1 MSSRT
6 DKQRPA
12 GRKKEN
18 RRKINGVL
26 VLDKPVGVTSNAAL
40 QMTKRLF
47 EAAKAGHTGS
57 LDPLATGVL
66 PLCFGEATKFS
77 QYLLDADKRYLA
89 TFKLGVATTT
99 GDAEGEIV
107 AEAQVP
113 SLELSEIDA
122 VLDQFRGKIQQTPSM
137 FSALKVNGQPLY
149 KLARQGIE
157 VERKSREV
165 TILRYDVL
173 EYEGD
178 LLKVDI
184 ECTKGT
190 YVRSL
195 AEDLGK
201 ALGCGAHVA
210 ELRRIKSGPYELA
223 ESVTVDELEKI
234 KEEEG
239 LAPLDA
245 LLLPVESSIED
256 WPAINLTELT
266 AVYFKQ
272 GQAVQVAKAPATGWV
287 RIFSEVE
294 SNDPVFMGVGEILE
308 DGKVAPRRLV
318 VC

>member
-1 MSSRT
+1 MASRGEHE
-6 DKQRPA
+6 KSA
-12 GRKKEN
+12 GRKKAN

-26 VLDKPVGVTSNAAL
+26 VLDKPVGITSNAAL
-40 QMTKRLF
+40 QITKRLF

-89 TFKLGVATTT
+89 TFKLGVATNT

-107 AEAQVP
+107 TTAEVP
-113 SLELSEIDA
+113 ALELNELEK

-165 TILRYDVL
+165 TILRYDIL
-173 EYEGD
+173 ELAGD

-190 YVRSL
+190 YVRTL
-195 AEDLGK
+195 AEDLGE
-201 ALGCGAHVA
+201 ALGCGAHVT
-210 ELRRIKSGPYELA
+210 ELRRIKSGPYEEA
-223 ESVTVDELEKI
+223 RSISIAALEQM
-234 KEEEG
+234 KEEDG
-239 LAPLDA
+239 LAALDA
-245 LLLPVESSIED
+245 LLLPVESSIEN
-256 WPAINLTELT
+256 WPAIYLTELT
-266 AVYFKQ
+266 AAYFKQ
-272 GQAVQVAKAPATGWV
+272 GQAVQVANAPATGWI

-294 SNDPVFMGVGEILE
+294 SNDPVFLGVGEILE

-318 VC
+318 VS

>member
-1 MSSRT
+1 MSSRN
-6 DKQRPA
+6 DKEGPVV
-12 GRKKEN
+12 RKKVN
-18 RRKINGVL
+18 KRKINGVL

-89 TFKLGVATTT
+89 TFKLGVSTTT

-107 AEAQVP
+107 AKVQVP

-173 EYEGD
+173 
-178 LLKVDI
+178 
-184 ECTKGT
+184 
-190 YVRSL
+190 
-195 AEDLGK
+195 
-201 ALGCGAHVA
+201 
-210 ELRRIKSGPYELA
+210 
-223 ESVTVDELEKI
+223 
-234 KEEEG
+234 
-239 LAPLDA
+239 
-245 LLLPVESSIED
+245 
-256 WPAINLTELT
+256 
-266 AVYFKQ
+266 
-272 GQAVQVAKAPATGWV
+272 
-287 RIFSEVE
+287 
-294 SNDPVFMGVGEILE
+294 
-308 DGKVAPRRLV
+308 
-318 VC
+318 

>member
-1 MSSRT
+1 MSSRN
-6 DKQRPA
+6 DKEGPVV
-12 GRKKEN
+12 RKKVN
-18 RRKINGVL
+18 KRKINGVL

-89 TFKLGVATTT
+89 TFKLGVSTTT

-107 AEAQVP
+107 AKVQVP

-165 TILRYDVL
+165 TILRYDAL

-201 ALGCGAHVA
+201 VLGCGAHVA
-210 ELRRIKSGPYELA
+210 ELRRIKSGPYEVA
-223 ESVTVDELEKI
+223 ASVTIAELEKM
-234 KEEEG
+234 KEEGG

-245 LLLPVESSIED
+245 LLLPVESSIAD

-266 AVYFKQ
+266 AGYFKQ
-272 GQAVQVAKAPATGWV
+272 GQAVQVAHVPSNGLV

-294 SNDPVFMGVGEILE
+294 SNDPVFIGVGEILE

-318 VC
+318 VS

>member
-1 MSSRT
+1 VTSRLG
-6 DKQRPA
+6 KGEPA
-12 GRKKEN
+12 GYKKANKRKK
-18 RRKINGVL
+18 NGVL
-26 VLDKPVGVTSNAAL
+26 VLDKPIGVTSNAAL
-40 QMTKRLF
+40 QIVKRLF

-66 PLCFGEATKFS
+66 PLCLGEATKFS
-77 QYLLDADKRYLA
+77 QYLLEADKRYLA

-99 GDAEGEIV
+99 GDAEGEIMAT
-107 AEAQVP
+107 AEVP
-113 SLELSEIDA
+113 ALELNEIDT
-122 VLDQFRGKIQQTPSM
+122 VLNQFRGKIEQTPSM
-137 FSALKVNGQPLY
+137 YSALKVNGQPLY

-173 EYEGD
+173 EYEND

-201 ALGCGAHVA
+201 VLGCGAHVA
-210 ELRRIKSGPYELA
+210 ELRRIKSGPYEVA
-223 ESVTVDELEKI
+223 VSVTIAELEKM
-234 KEEEG
+234 KEEGG

-245 LLLPVESSIED
+245 LLLPVESSIAD

-266 AVYFKQ
+266 AGYFKQ
-272 GQAVQVAKAPATGWV
+272 GQAVQVAHVPSNGLV

-294 SNDPVFMGVGEILE
+294 SNDPVFIGVGEILE

-318 VC
+318 VS

>member
-1 MSSRT
+1 MASRGEHE
-6 DKQRPA
+6 KSA
-12 GRKKEN
+12 GRKKAN

-26 VLDKPVGVTSNAAL
+26 VLDKPVGITSNAAL
-40 QMTKRLF
+40 QITKRLF

-89 TFKLGVATTT
+89 TFKLGVATNT

-107 AEAQVP
+107 TTAEVP
-113 SLELSEIDA
+113 ALELNELEK

-165 TILRYDVL
+165 TILRYDIL
-173 EYEGD
+173 ELAGD

-190 YVRSL
+190 YVRTL
-195 AEDLGK
+195 AEDLGE
-201 ALGCGAHVA
+201 ALGCGAHVT
-210 ELRRIKSGPYELA
+210 ELRRIKSGPYEEA
-223 ESVTVDELEKI
+223 RSISIAALEQM
-234 KEEEG
+234 KEEDG
-239 LAPLDA
+239 LAALDA
-245 LLLPVESSIED
+245 LLLPVESSIEN

-266 AVYFKQ
+266 AAYFKQ
-272 GQAVQVAKAPATGWV
+272 GQAVQVANAPATGWV

-294 SNDPVFMGVGEILE
+294 SNNPVFLGVGEILE

-318 VC
+318 VS

>member
-1 MSSRT
+1 MSSRN
-6 DKQRPA
+6 DKEGPVV
-12 GRKKEN
+12 RKKVN
-18 RRKINGVL
+18 KRKVNGVL

-89 TFKLGVATTT
+89 TFKLGVSTTT

-107 AEAQVP
+107 AKVQVP

-165 TILRYDVL
+165 TILRYDAL

-223 ESVTVDELEKI
+223 KSVTVAELEKI
-234 KEEEG
+234 KEE
-239 LAPLDA
+239 
-245 LLLPVESSIED
+245 
-256 WPAINLTELT
+256 
-266 AVYFKQ
+266 
-272 GQAVQVAKAPATGWV
+272 
-287 RIFSEVE
+287 
-294 SNDPVFMGVGEILE
+294 
-308 DGKVAPRRLV
+308 
-318 VC
+318 

>member
-1 MSSRT
+1 MSSRN
-6 DKQRPA
+6 DKEGPVV
-12 GRKKEN
+12 RKKVN
-18 RRKINGVL
+18 KRKINGVL

-89 TFKLGVATTT
+89 TFKLGVSTTT

-107 AEAQVP
+107 AKVQVP

-165 TILRYDVL
+165 TILRYDAL

-223 ESVTVDELEKI
+223 ESVTVAELEKI

-239 LAPLDA
+239 LALLDA

-266 AVYFKQ
+266 AAYFKQ
-272 GQAVQVAKAPATGWV
+272 GQAVQDAKAPESGWV

-294 SNDPVFMGVGEILE
+294 SNEPVFMGVGEILE

-318 VC
+318 VS

>member
-1 MSSRT
+1 VTSRLG
-6 DKQRPA
+6 KGKPA
-12 GRKKEN
+12 GYKKAHK
-18 RRKINGVL
+18 RKINGVL
-26 VLDKPVGVTSNAAL
+26 VLDKPIGVTSNAAL
-40 QMTKRLF
+40 QIVKRLF

-66 PLCFGEATKFS
+66 PLCLGEATKFS
-77 QYLLDADKRYLA
+77 QYLLEADKRYLA

-99 GDAEGEIV
+99 GDAEGEILAT
-107 AEAQVP
+107 AEVP
-113 SLELSEIDA
+113 ALELNEIDTM
-122 VLDQFRGKIQQTPSM
+122 LDQFRGKIEQIPSM
-137 FSALKVNGQPLY
+137 YSALKVNGQPLY

-173 EYEGD
+173 EYKND

-210 ELRRIKSGPYELA
+210 ELRRIKSGPYEVA
-223 ESVTVDELEKI
+223 ASVTIAELEKM
-234 KEEEG
+234 KEEGG

-266 AVYFKQ
+266 AGYFKQ
-272 GQAVQVAKAPATGWV
+272 GQAVQVAHVPSNGLV

-294 SNDPVFMGVGEILE
+294 SNDPVFIGVGEILE

-318 VC
+318 VS

>member
-1 MSSRT
+1 MTSRLG
-6 DKQRPA
+6 KGEPA
-12 GRKKEN
+12 GYKKAN
-18 RRKINGVL
+18 KRKINGVL
-26 VLDKPVGVTSNAAL
+26 VLDKPIGATSNAAL
-40 QMTKRLF
+40 QIVKRLF

-77 QYLLDADKRYLA
+77 QYLLEANKRYLA

-99 GDAEGEIV
+99 GDAEGEIMAT
-107 AEAQVP
+107 AEVP
-113 SLELSEIDA
+113 ALELNEIDT
-122 VLDQFRGKIQQTPSM
+122 VLNQFRGKIEQTPSM
-137 FSALKVNGQPLY
+137 YSALKVNGQPLY

-173 EYEGD
+173 EYEND

-201 ALGCGAHVA
+201 VLGCGAHVA
-210 ELRRIKSGPYELA
+210 ELRRIKSGPYEVA
-223 ESVTVDELEKI
+223 VSVTIAELEKM
-234 KEEEG
+234 KEEGG
-239 LAPLDA
+239 LAQLDA
-245 LLLPVESSIED
+245 LLLPVESSIAD

-266 AVYFKQ
+266 AGYFKQ
-272 GQAVQVAKAPATGWV
+272 GQAVQVAHVPSNGLV

-294 SNDPVFMGVGEILE
+294 SNDPVFIGVGEILE

-318 VC
+318 VS

>member
-1 MSSRT
+1 VSSRN
-6 DKQRPA
+6 DKEGPVV
-12 GRKKEN
+12 RKKVN
-18 RRKINGVL
+18 KRKINGVL

-89 TFKLGVATTT
+89 TFKLGVSTTT

-107 AEAQVP
+107 AKVQVP

-165 TILRYDVL
+165 TILRYDAL

-223 ESVTVDELEKI
+223 ESVTVAELEKI

-239 LAPLDA
+239 LALLDA

-266 AVYFKQ
+266 AAYFKQ
-272 GQAVQVAKAPATGWV
+272 GQAVQVAKAPGSGWV

-294 SNDPVFMGVGEILE
+294 SNEPVFMGVGEILE

-318 VC
+318 VS

>member
-1 MSSRT
+1 MSSRN
-6 DKQRPA
+6 DKEGPVV
-12 GRKKEN
+12 RKKVN
-18 RRKINGVL
+18 KRKINGVL

-89 TFKLGVATTT
+89 TFKLGVSTTT

-107 AEAQVP
+107 AKVQVP

-165 TILRYDVL
+165 TILRYDAL

-223 ESVTVDELEKI
+223 ESVTVAELEKI

-239 LAPLDA
+239 LALLDA

-266 AVYFKQ
+266 AAYFKQ
-272 GQAVQVAKAPATGWV
+272 GQAVKVAKAPESGWV

-294 SNDPVFMGVGEILE
+294 SNEPVFMGVGEILE
-308 DGKVAPRRLV
+308 DCKVAPRRLV
-318 VC
+318 VS

>member
-223 ESVTVDELEKI
+223 ESVTVAELEKI

-239 LAPLDA
+239 LALLDA

-318 VC
+318 VS

>member
-1 MSSRT
+1 MSSRN
-6 DKQRPA
+6 DKEGPVV
-12 GRKKEN
+12 RKKVN
-18 RRKINGVL
+18 KRKINGVL

-89 TFKLGVATTT
+89 TFKLGVSTTT

-107 AEAQVP
+107 AKVQVP
-113 SLELSEIDA
+113 SLDLSEIDA

-223 ESVTVDELEKI
+223 KSVTVAELEKI

-239 LAPLDA
+239 LALLDA

-266 AVYFKQ
+266 AAYFKQ
-272 GQAVQVAKAPATGWV
+272 GQAVQVAKAPESGWV

-294 SNDPVFMGVGEILE
+294 SDEPVFMGVGEILE

-318 VC
+318 VS

>member
-1 MSSRT
+1 M
-6 DKQRPA
+6 
-12 GRKKEN
+12 
-18 RRKINGVL
+18 KIV
-26 VLDKPVGVTSNAAL
+26 KS
-40 QMTKRLF
+40 
-47 EAAKAGHTGS
+47 
-57 LDPLATGVL
+57 LATGVL

-77 QYLLDADKRYLA
+77 QYLLEANKRYLA

-99 GDAEGEIV
+99 GDAEGELMAT
-107 AEAQVP
+107 AEVP
-113 SLELSEIDA
+113 SLELDEIDT
-122 VLDQFRGKIQQTPSM
+122 VLNQFRGKIEQTPSM
-137 FSALKVNGQPLY
+137 YSALKVNGQPLY

-173 EYEGD
+173 EYEND

-201 ALGCGAHVA
+201 VLGCGAHVA
-210 ELRRIKSGPYELA
+210 ELRRIKSGPYEVA
-223 ESVTVDELEKI
+223 ASVTIAELEKM
-234 KEEEG
+234 KEEGG

-245 LLLPVESSIED
+245 LLLPVESSIAD

-266 AVYFKQ
+266 AGYFKQ
-272 GQAVQVAKAPATGWV
+272 GQAVQVAHVPSSGLV

-294 SNDPVFMGVGEILE
+294 SNDPVFIGVGEILE

-318 VC
+318 VS

>member
-1 MSSRT
+1 MSSRN
-6 DKQRPA
+6 DKEGPVV
-12 GRKKEN
+12 RKKVN
-18 RRKINGVL
+18 KRKINGVL

-89 TFKLGVATTT
+89 TFKLGVSTTT

-107 AEAQVP
+107 AKVQVP

-165 TILRYDVL
+165 TILRYDAL

-210 ELRRIKSGPYELA
+210 ELRRIKSGPYEVA
-223 ESVTVDELEKI
+223 ASVTIAELEKM
-234 KEEEG
+234 KEEGG

-266 AVYFKQ
+266 AGYFKQ
-272 GQAVQVAKAPATGWV
+272 GQAVQVAHVPSNGLV

-294 SNDPVFMGVGEILE
+294 SNDPVFIGVGEILE

-318 VC
+318 VS